1 MTIILQALL
10 EAAITAEYGDTPA
23 RAELEQQLA
32 ANRAEIDRLNT
43 VILAKDAAYAA
54 LFEEHKGILDANDT
68 LGEANRQLQD
78 VIENLREANEVL
90 RSESREMYEEI
101 VTLKARI
108 KELEAILNTPPSPPP
123 PPPEEPPPPVP
134 TDVPT
139 TLAFKALTSN
149 ASRASYITSTEAWY
163 KANTGPRSPIT
174 TTRGGGN
181 IAGTFRNTRFTG
193 GIIPATGTTLIDCQ
207 VDGPIDADK
216 KIINLD
222 HCRIDGKGGAWGVLG
237 NVRAEYC
244 DIFNAEDGIKTQ
256 NDGWSI
262 RWCYLHG
269 PAIRGSDPHNDGIQM
284 QWRNTNGLIE
294 NCWVQWR
301 DTSELFAQV
310 QNGEPIDNLVWRGNW
325 CGGSDHPLRIEA
337 GCTNCQVLDNVVKK
351 GHWGYYDLISSVVKS
366 GNVDWVTGAAI

>member
-1 MTIILQALL
+1 MTILEQIRDELLFWFPVDTDAAEIAQL
-10 EAAITAEYGDTPA
+10 EA
-23 RAELEQQLA
+23 
-32 ANRAEIDRLNT
+32 EIVRLNT
-43 VILAKDAAYAA
+43 VVIAAKDAAYAA
-54 LFEEHKGILDANDT
+54 LSNELD
-68 LGEANRQLQD
+68 G
-78 VIENLREANEVL
+78 VREANA
-90 RSESREMYEEI
+90 
-101 VTLKARI
+101 TLNTANSQLQALITAAQAKIATLEARI
-108 KELEAILNTPPSPPP
+108 KELEAGEE
-123 PPPEEPPPPVP
+123 PEEPPVP
-134 TDVPT
+134 TGVPT

-149 ASRASYITSTEAWY
+149 AARASYITSTEAGY
-163 KANTGPRSPIT
+163 KANTGPRTPIT
-174 TTRGGGN
+174 ATRGGGN

-193 GIIPATGTTLIDCQ
+193 GISPATGTTLIDCQ

-237 NVRAEYC
+237 NVRAQYC

-301 DTSELFAQV
+301 DTSELFAQI
-310 QNGEPIDNLVWRGNW
+310 QNGEPINNLIWRQNW